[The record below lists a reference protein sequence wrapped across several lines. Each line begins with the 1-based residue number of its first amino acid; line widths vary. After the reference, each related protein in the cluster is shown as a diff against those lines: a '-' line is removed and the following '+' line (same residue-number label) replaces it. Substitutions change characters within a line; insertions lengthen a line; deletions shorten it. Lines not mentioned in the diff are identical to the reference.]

1 MHNQPWKKLSERY
14 GYDGWRKMLIKQF
27 ELPNGR
33 IMEFDI
39 LESPSY
45 VTVIPVT
52 MEGRWICV
60 RQYRPGP
67 EKFITGFPE
76 GGFEDGETAEE
87 AARRELSEETGY
99 EAGSLHFLKSR
110 RSAYFTQTQYFVLAL
125 DCEQNGGQELDDS
138 EFIEVLELE
147 EAELL
152 HRLRSH
158 DDAFNNIDA
167 AYMALDYLRRN
178 GS

>member
-1 MHNQPWKKLSERY
+1 MHDQLWKKLGERY
-14 GYDGWRKMLIKQF
+14 GYKGWRKMLIKKF

-52 MEGRWICV
+52 ARGQWICV

-67 EKFITGFPE
+67 EKFMTGFPE

-99 EAGSLHFLKSR
+99 HAGQLIFLKSR

-125 DCEQNGGQELDDS
+125 DCEKNSAQELDDS

-152 HRLRSH
+152 NRLRSP

-167 AYMALDYLRRN
+167 AYMARDYLSRN